1 MSSKDVTIHIISD
14 SIGQTAHTAVKS
26 ATFQYPQ
33 VKFNIIVHNFVDSQ
47 EELLSILDRIRGS
60 NQIIVHTLAVNHLNQ
75 ILVDHCENNDL
86 AHLDFLH
93 PLLSI
98 IEEKTGEQASEV
110 VGAKPVMDESYF
122 ERNSAMEFAVS
133 YDDGQQAD
141 GLAHADIILLGIS
154 RTSKTPL
161 SIYLAYMNYKVANI
175 PLYPEVDVPRE
186 IFDIDPKKIIGL
198 TTNLDSLMKIRQE
211 RMKSYGMDPNNSYSS
226 CARVQAELEYAEN
239 LFDELGCLVIDVTH
253 RSIEETAS
261 LILNH
266 LKE

>member
-1 MSSKDVTIHIISD
+1 MSFKDVTIHIISD
-14 SIGQTAHTAVKS
+14 SIGQTAHTVVKS

-33 VKFNIIVHNFVDSQ
+33 IKFNIIVHNFVDNQ
-47 EELLSILDRIRGS
+47 AELMSILDKIRGE
-60 NQIIVHTLAVNHLNQ
+60 NEVIVHTLAQSNLNQ
-75 ILVDHCENNDL
+75 IVENHCKDNNL

-110 VGAKPVMDESYF
+110 VGAKPVMDENYF

-161 SIYLAYMNYKVANI
+161 SIYLAYLNYKVANI
-175 PLYPEVDVPRE
+175 PLYPEVEVPQE

-198 TTNLDSLMKIRQE
+198 TNDLDSLIKIRQE
-211 RMKSYGMDPNNSYSS
+211 RMKSYGMDPNSSYSS
-226 CARVQAELEYAEN
+226 CTRVRTELEYAQD
-239 LFDELGCLVIDVTH
+239 LYDKLGCLVIDVTH

-261 LILNH
+261 LILSH
-266 LKE
+266 FK